1 MGKACLEA
9 WFCLEKVRVDTAT
22 QTIARNYRL
31 QEKKSWLMM
40 QLTDIDTF
48 KVPEQVYKKQRED
61 TIVVSLIS

>member
-1 MGKACLEA
+1 
-9 WFCLEKVRVDTAT
+9 
-22 QTIARNYRL
+22 
-31 QEKKSWLMM
+31 M